1 MKKSQENP
9 KSDIEKLTMERNNIL
24 MSGYSE
30 DDPLIL
36 HLDKQLRILLAESQV
51 VGYRIQVVGCRSQF
65 KILLNI

>member
-36 HLDKQLRILLAESQV
+36 HLDKQLRILLAES
-51 VGYRIQVVGCRSQF
+51 
-65 KILLNI
+65 